1 MAAKVEIIYEA
12 EATSL
17 KATVNEVNKAN
28 DAVVASAQESSK
40 KVADTY
46 KSAGKSIAAAF
57 SGTEVKKAL
66 ADQNKAFDDL
76 NKKGVPLTRVLRG
89 LRNDLN
95 ALEEAGKG
103 GTDEFKKLILEA
115 ARLEDQIGDTR
126 ARVKNLASDTFKFDA
141 AVDATQGLAAGF
153 EIAQGASAL
162 FGSESEDLQKII
174 AKTTAISAIA
184 NGVQQAAIL
193 LKEESALK
201 TLIETKA
208 QAAYALVVGNT
219 TGALK
224 VFRLALAATG
234 VGALVIGIILL
245 IQNFDK
251 LKDAIRGTSDSSR
264 LLDGTLEDTRTALAG
279 AIEETNKVE
288 SAFELARKGVIS
300 KEEALF
306 TYNETL
312 GDTFGKTND
321 LNKAEQNYND
331 KKDAYIQATAA
342 RAKANALLAKSAQLA
357 AEAATLTPDDA
368 KVFGEQY
375 VTFINDVAVGFLGLF
390 GTATESGVNFF
401 ETISKTIDTNAVNRV
416 KKEKETQSQLAQD
429 LAKSEGEKAE
439 IIEKGAGLLSE
450 AEQNFLADREAKR
463 KAAAEKAKAE
473 AEKAAQDQLKARE
486 QLAALELEALDS
498 QLGEQE
504 KILEQSNKQILA
516 LEKSFRES
524 NFKEGSEE
532 QIEQQK
538 KLADAI
544 ELIKINANKQITA
557 IEIAELEKSLQ
568 KQLELSKAGA
578 DATLQQQL
586 AALQIQQTLEL
597 ETADKLGKSKVEI
610 ANKYAPQIEAI
621 NKQIAAA
628 ELNTQINTIKTLEVA
643 QGSTLD
649 RRIALINI
657 EAEARRKAATD
668 SIKDEKERAS
678 AIDLINAETEA
689 AIREERR
696 KTTEQTLDDAIEIAD
711 QTVAVISAILDF
723 QKQASENRINDITA
737 TKNVEIEAIN
747 QTLDTERDKQK
758 QREAAELRASKRIN
772 EEKTKQAKRDKAQAL
787 FQAGIDLAVSILK
800 TGAQL
805 GYPAAIPFQ
814 VVAGIVGAV
823 QIAAIASKPIPKFKK
838 GGIVG
843 GQSHEAGGTMIEA
856 EKGEFVVNRSSVARH
871 RDALDAMNRS
881 SAAFKK
887 YVDERYVRPALM
899 DFAAKNRGANV
910 TVNASL
916 NSKSMEREIKGLRK
930 DLKGK
935 STVVNINSSD
945 SRYEWHR
952 N

>member
-251 LKDAIRGTSDSSR
+251 LKDAIRGTSESSR

-368 KVFGEQY
+368 KGFGEQY
-375 VTFINDVAVGFLGLF
+375 VTFINDAAVGFLGLF

-401 ETISKTIDTNAVNRV
+401 ETISKTIDTKAVDRV

-538 KLADAI
+538 KLSDAI
-544 ELIKINANKQITA
+544 ELIKLQANKQITA

-621 NKQIAAA
+621 NKQIAAS
-628 ELNTQINTIKTLEVA
+628 ELNTQINTIKTLEIE

-649 RRIALINI
+649 RRIELINI

-678 AIDLINAETEA
+678 AIELINAETEA
-689 AIREERR
+689 AIREERK
-696 KTTEQTLDDAIEIAD
+696 KTKEQAIDDAFEIANE
-711 QTVAVISAILDF
+711 TLNALNSILEL
-723 QKQASENRINDITA
+723 QKQVSQNRIADIETTRDA
-737 TKNVEIEAIN
+737 EIEAIN
-747 QTLDTERDKQK
+747 QSTDLESNKIR
-758 QREAAELRASKRIN
+758 QREAAEFRAQRAIAA
-772 EEKTKQAKRDKAQAL
+772 EKTKQAKREKAAAIIQAT
-787 FQAGIDLAVSILK
+787 IDTALAVIKSVAASPTTFGLPFSAFALA
-800 TGAQL
+800 TGA
-805 GYPAAIPFQ
+805 A
-814 VVAGIVGAV
+814 
-823 QIAAIASKPIPKFKK
+823 QIALIAAQPIPKFKK

-843 GQSHEAGGTMIEA
+843 GRSHEAGGTMIEA

-899 DFAAKNRGANV
+899 DFASKNRGSNV

-935 STVVNINSSD
+935 STVVNINSYD
-945 SRYEWHR
+945 SRYLWQ
-952 N
+952 

>member
-1 MAAKVEIIYEA
+1 MAAAEVEIIYKA
-12 EATSL
+12 QATSL
-17 KATVNEVNKAN
+17 KDTVNEVNKAN
-28 DAVVASAQESSK
+28 DAVVVSAQESSK

-57 SGTEVKKAL
+57 SGSEVKKAL

-103 GTDEFKKLILEA
+103 GTEEFKKLILEA

-126 ARVKNLASDTFKFDA
+126 ARVANLASDTFKFDA
-141 AVDATQGLAAGF
+141 AVEATQGLAAGF

-184 NGVQQAAIL
+184 NGVQQAAVL
-193 LKEESALK
+193 LKEESTLK
-201 TLIETKA
+201 TLVETRA
-208 QAAYALVVGNT
+208 QAAYGVVVGNS

-224 VFRLALAATG
+224 AFRIALAATG
-234 VGALVIGIILL
+234 VGLLVIAIGAL
-245 IQNFDK
+245 IANFDK
-251 LKDAIRGTSDSSR
+251 LKDAILGTSDTSR
-264 LLDGTLEDTRTALAG
+264 ALDATLEDTKTALGG
-279 AIEETNKVE
+279 AIEETTKVGT
-288 SAFELARKGVIS
+288 AFELARKGVIS
-300 KEEALF
+300 KEEALL

-312 GDTFGKTND
+312 GGTFGKTND
-321 LNKAEQNYND
+321 LNVAEANYIK

-342 RAKANALLAKSAQLA
+342 RAQAQALFAQSAVLA
-357 AEAATLTPDDA
+357 AEAATAGQED
-368 KVFGEQY
+368 VRGVGERILAF
-375 VTFINDVAVGFLGLF
+375 TTRAVGEFADLYVGGITDLSKKAQDF
-390 GTATESGVNFF
+390 NNDRAKSAQ
-401 ETISKTIDTNAVNRV
+401 ETVA
-416 KKEKETQSQLAQD
+416 KEKTAQAEAIKN
-429 LAKSEGEKAE
+429 LGAAKLQEAE
-439 IIEKGAGLLSE
+439 VIENAAGLLSE
-450 AEQNFLADREAKR
+450 EEQKLLADREAR
-463 KAAAEKAKAE
+463 QKAAADKAKA
-473 AEKAAQDQLKARE
+473 ASEKAAQDQAKARE

-538 KLADAI
+538 KLEDAVK
-544 ELIKINANKQITA
+544 LIKEQANKQITA

-621 NKQIAAA
+621 NKQIATSQLNA
-628 ELNTQINTIKTLEVA
+628 EINTIKTLEIE
-643 QGSTLD
+643 QGSSLD
-649 RRIALINI
+649 RRISLITF
-657 EAEARRKAATD
+657 EGEARKKAATD

-678 AIDLINAETEA
+678 AIELINAETEA
-689 AIREERR
+689 AIREERK
-696 KTTEQTLDDAIEIAD
+696 KTRDQTIDDAFEIAD
-711 QTVAVISAILDF
+711 QTLEVLNSLLEF
-723 QKQASENRINDITA
+723 QQQASENRIANIELVRD
-737 TKNVEIEAIN
+737 VELAAIN
-747 QTLDTERDKQK
+747 NTSETEKQK
-758 QREAAELRASKRIN
+758 ARQREALELRTSRAITA
-772 EEKTKQAKRDKAQAL
+772 EKQKQAKRDKAIAI
-787 FQAGIDLAVSILK
+787 FEAAINTASSIVK
-800 TGAQL
+800 TGANL
-805 GYPAAIPFQ
+805 GYPQAIPFQ
-814 VVAGIVGAV
+814 VAAAIIGGI
-823 QIAAIASKPIPKFKK
+823 QIAAIASRPIPRFKK
-838 GGIVG
+838 GGMVG

-881 SAAFKK
+881 SSAFKK

-899 DFAAKNRGANV
+899 DFASKNRGSNV

-916 NSKSMEREIKGLRK
+916 NSKSMEKEIKGLRK
-930 DLKGK
+930 DLKGR
-935 STVVNINSSD
+935 STVVNINGSD
-945 SRYEWHR
+945 PRYLWQ
-952 N
+952 

>member
-321 LNKAEQNYND
+321 LNKAEENYNN

-368 KVFGEQY
+368 KGFGEQY
-375 VTFINDVAVGFLGLF
+375 VTFINDAAVGFLGLF
-390 GTATESGVNFF
+390 GTATESGVKFF
-401 ETISKTIDTNAVNRV
+401 DTITETIDTKAVDRV

-439 IIEKGAGLLSE
+439 IIAKGAGLLSE
-450 AEQNFLADREAKR
+450 AEQDFLADREAKR

-538 KLADAI
+538 KLTDAI
-544 ELIKINANKQITA
+544 ELIKLQANKQITA

-628 ELNTQINTIKTLEVA
+628 ELNTQINTIKTLEIE

-649 RRIALINI
+649 RRIELINI

-678 AIDLINAETEA
+678 AIELINAETEA

-916 NSKSMEREIKGLRK
+916 NSKSMEKEIKGLRK

>member
-57 SGTEVKKAL
+57 SGNEVKKAL

-76 NKKGVPLTRVLRG
+76 NKKGIPLTRVLRG
-89 LRNDLN
+89 LKNDLN

-103 GTDEFKKLILEA
+103 GTDQFKRLEIEA

-126 ARVKNLASDTFKFDA
+126 ARVSILASDTFKFDA

-162 FGSESEDLQKII
+162 FGSESEDLQKVI

-184 NGVQQAAIL
+184 NGVQQAAVL

-201 TLIETKA
+201 TLIETRA
-208 QAAYALVVGNT
+208 QAAYGVVVGNS

-224 VFRLALAATG
+224 AFRIALAATG
-234 VGALVIGIILL
+234 VGLLVIAIGAL
-245 IQNFDK
+245 IANFDK
-251 LKDAIRGTSDSSR
+251 LKDAITGTSDTSR
-264 LLDGTLEDTRTALAG
+264 ALDATLEDTKTALGG
-279 AIEETNKVE
+279 AIEETTKVGT
-288 SAFELARKGVIS
+288 AFELARKGVIS
-300 KEEALF
+300 KEEALL

-312 GDTFGKTND
+312 GGTFGKTND
-321 LNKAEQNYND
+321 LNVAEANYIK

-342 RAKANALLAKSAQLA
+342 RAQAQALFAQSAVLA
-357 AEAATLTPDDA
+357 AEAATAGQED
-368 KVFGEQY
+368 VRGVGERILAF
-375 VTFINDVAVGFLGLF
+375 TTRAVGEFADLYVGGITDLSKKAQGF
-390 GTATESGVNFF
+390 NNERAKSAQ
-401 ETISKTIDTNAVNRV
+401 ETVA
-416 KKEKETQSQLAQD
+416 KEKTAQAEAIKN
-429 LAKSEGEKAE
+429 LGASKLQEAE
-439 IIEKGAGLLSE
+439 IIENAAGILSE
-450 AEQNFLADREAKR
+450 EEQKILADREAKQ
-463 KAAAEKAKAE
+463 KEAAAKAKAA
-473 AEKAAQDQLKARE
+473 AEKAAQDQIKARE
-486 QLAALELEALDS
+486 QLATLELEAFDS
-498 QLGEQE
+498 QLDERG
-504 KILEQSNKQILA
+504 KILDQSNKQILA

-524 NFKEGSEE
+524 NFKEGSAE

-557 IEIAELEKSLQ
+557 IEISELEKSLQ
-568 KQLELSKAGA
+568 KQLELSKVGA

-610 ANKYAPQIEAI
+610 TQKYAGQISAI
-621 NKQIAAA
+621 NAQISAA
-628 ELNTQINTIKTLEVA
+628 ELNTQINDIKTLEVA

-649 RRIALINI
+649 RRIELINL
-657 EAEARRKAATD
+657 EAEARRKAATN

-678 AIDLINAETEA
+678 AIELINAETEA
-689 AIREERR
+689 AIREERK
-696 KTTEQTLDDAIEIAD
+696 KTKEEAIDDAFEIANETL
-711 QTVAVISAILDF
+711 QALNSILEL
-723 QKQASENRINDITA
+723 QKQVSENRIADIETTRDA
-737 TKNVEIEAIN
+737 EIEAIN
-747 QTLDTERDKQK
+747 QSTDLESNKIR
-758 QREAAELRASKRIN
+758 QREAAEFRAQRAIAA
-772 EEKTKQAKRDKAQAL
+772 EKTKQAKREKAAAIIQAT
-787 FQAGIDLAVSILK
+787 IDTALAVIKSVSASPTTFGLPFSAFALA
-800 TGAQL
+800 TGA
-805 GYPAAIPFQ
+805 A
-814 VVAGIVGAV
+814 
-823 QIAAIASKPIPKFKK
+823 QIALIAAQPIPKFKK

-843 GQSHEAGGTMIEA
+843 GRSHEAGGTMIEA

-899 DFAAKNRGANV
+899 DFASKNKGSNV

-945 SRYEWHR
+945 SRYLWQ
-952 N
+952 

>member
-40 KVADTY
+40 KVADVY
-46 KSAGKSIAAAF
+46 KTAGKSIAAAF
-57 SGTEVKKAL
+57 SGNEVKKAL

-76 NKKGVPLTRVLRG
+76 NKKGIPLTRVLRG
-89 LRNDLN
+89 LKNDLN

-103 GTDEFKKLILEA
+103 GTAQFRQLEIEA

-126 ARVKNLASDTFKFDA
+126 ARVANLASDTFKFDA
-141 AVDATQGLAAGF
+141 AVEATQGLAAGF

-162 FGSESEDLQKII
+162 FGSESEDLQKVI
-174 AKTTAISAIA
+174 AKTTALTAIA
-184 NGVQQAAIL
+184 NGVQQAASI

-208 QAAYALVVGNT
+208 QAAYALVVGNS

-224 VFRLALAATG
+224 AFRIALAATG
-234 VGALVIGIILL
+234 VGLLVIAIGAL
-245 IQNFDK
+245 IANFDK
-251 LKDAIRGTSDSSR
+251 LKDAVLGTSDTTR
-264 LLDGTLEDTRTALAG
+264 ALDATLGDVKTALGG

-288 SAFELARKGVIS
+288 TAFELARKGVIS

-321 LNKAEQNYND
+321 LNKAEDNFN
-331 KKDAYIQATAA
+331 KKTEAYLQATAA
-342 RAKANALLAKSAQLA
+342 RAKAQALFAQAAVLS
-357 AEAATLTPDDA
+357 AEAATASEEDVRGIGDRVLAFATKATASFVDLYASSVVDLSQEAEKLNNQRAKDA
-368 KVFGEQY
+368 QR
-375 VTFINDVAVGFLGLF
+375 DVEIQKNSQAEKLVNLG
-390 GTATESGVNFF
+390 
-401 ETISKTIDTNAVNRV
+401 
-416 KKEKETQSQLAQD
+416 
-429 LAKSEGEKAE
+429 KAE
-439 IIEKGAGLLSE
+439 LERAAIIEEGAGLLTE
-450 AEQNFLADREAKR
+450 AEQKLLAEREAR
-463 KAAAEKAKAE
+463 EKAAADKAKAA

-486 QLAALELEALDS
+486 QLIALENEAFVS
-498 QLGEQE
+498 QLDEE
-504 KILEQSNKQILA
+504 SKILEQSNNQIRA
-516 LEKSFRES
+516 LEQKFREA
-524 NFKEGSEE
+524 NFKKGSEE
-532 QIEQQK
+532 EIQAQKELDKAILTIKEQ
-538 KLADAI
+538 AA
-544 ELIKINANKQITA
+544 KQITA
-557 IEIAELEKSLQ
+557 IEVSELEKSLQ
-568 KQLELSKAGA
+568 KQLEASKAGA

-586 AALQIQQTLEL
+586 TALQTQQTLEL

-628 ELNTQINTIKTLEVA
+628 ELNTQINTIKTLEIE

-649 RRIALINI
+649 RRIELINI

-678 AIDLINAETEA
+678 AIELINAETEA

-711 QTVAVISAILDF
+711 QTIAVVSAILEF
-723 QKQASENRINDITA
+723 QKQASDNRIASLERVRDT
-737 TKNVEIEAIN
+737 EIAAIN
-747 QTLDTERDKQK
+747 ESTDLESSKIR
-758 QREAAELRASKRIN
+758 QREAAALRAEQRISA
-772 EEKTKQAKRDKAQAL
+772 EKTKQAKRDKALAL
-787 FQAGIDLAVSILK
+787 FQAGIDLASSILK

-814 VVAGIVGAV
+814 VAAGIIGGI
-823 QIAAIASKPIPKFKK
+823 QIAAIASRPIPKFKK

-916 NSKSMEREIKGLRK
+916 NSKSMEKEIKGLRK

-945 SRYEWHR
+945 SRYLWQ
-952 N
+952 

>member
-28 DAVVASAQESSK
+28 DAVVVSAQESSK

-46 KSAGKSIAAAF
+46 KNAGKSIAAAF
-57 SGTEVKKAL
+57 SGSEVKKAL

-76 NKKGVPLTRVLRG
+76 NKKGIPLTRVLRG
-89 LRNDLN
+89 LKNDLN

-103 GTDEFKKLILEA
+103 GTAQFKKLEIEA

-126 ARVKNLASDTFKFDA
+126 ARVKILASDTFKFDA
-141 AVDATQGLAAGF
+141 AVEATQALASGF

-162 FGSESEDLQKII
+162 FGSESEDLQKVI
-174 AKTTAISAIA
+174 AKTTAITAIA
-184 NGVQQAAIL
+184 NGVNQLAKQI
-193 LKEESALK
+193 KEESALK
-201 TLIETKA
+201 TQVLSKA
-208 QAAYALVVGNT
+208 TAAYNLVVGES
-219 TGALK
+219 TGLLK
-224 VFRLALAATG
+224 GFRIALAATG
-234 VGALVIGIILL
+234 VGLLVIAIGAL
-245 IQNFDK
+245 IANFDK
-251 LKDAIRGTSDSSR
+251 LKDAITGTSDTSR
-264 LLDGTLEDTRTALAG
+264 LLDATLEETKTALGG
-279 AIEETNKVE
+279 AIEETTKVGN
-288 SAFELARKGVIS
+288 AFELARKGVIS
-300 KEEALF
+300 KEEALL

-312 GDTFGKTND
+312 GGTFGKTND
-321 LNKAEQNYND
+321 LNAAEKTYNE
-331 KKDAYIQATAA
+331 KTAAYLQATAL
-342 RAKANALLAKSAQLA
+342 RAQAQALLAKSAALA
-357 AEAATLTPDDA
+357 AEAATVTGEQA
-368 KVFGEQY
+368 TNFGEKIQ
-375 VTFINDVAVGFLGLF
+375 TFITDASASFFSLLGSTSTATVAVFKSTTAQVETEAQKRVRVELEAQSEIAKNLF
-390 GTATESGVNFF
+390 TAKLEEAEVI
-401 ETISKTIDTNAVNRV
+401 ENA
-416 KKEKETQSQLAQD
+416 
-429 LAKSEGEKAE
+429 
-439 IIEKGAGLLSE
+439 AGILSE
-450 AEQNFLADREAKR
+450 AEQTLRDEREKKEQEAAAKR
-463 KAAAEKAKAE
+463 KAA

-486 QLAALELEALDS
+486 QLLALELEALNS
-498 QLGEQE
+498 QLDERG
-504 KILEQSNKQILA
+504 KILDQSNKEILA

-524 NFKEGSEE
+524 NFKEGSAE

-538 KLADAI
+538 KLSDAI

-557 IEIAELEKSLQ
+557 IEIAELEKRLQ

-628 ELNTQINTIKTLEVA
+628 ELNTQINTIKTLEIE

-649 RRIALINI
+649 RRIELINI

-678 AIDLINAETEA
+678 AIELINAETEA

-696 KTTEQTLDDAIEIAD
+696 KTTQQTIDDALEIAD
-711 QTVAVISAILDF
+711 QTVAVINTILDF

-899 DFAAKNRGANV
+899 DFAAKNRGSNV

-916 NSKSMEREIKGLRK
+916 NSKSMEKEIKGLRK